1 MNKKEEQLNKDAQN
15 EHKNREEECFC
26 DEEKAELEENWKRAL
41 ADYQNLQKRFA
52 KEKKNVVEFANS
64 VLIMRLFPILD
75 NLEIMEKHSDEEGL
89 RMIIKEFKGVL
100 EDEGVKQ
107 IEVEGKDFDSE
118 TMEAIESVEGKPG
131 KVVEVIRKGY
141 KFKNK
146 VLRPAEVKVGRTESE
161 E

>member
-146 VLRPAEVKVGRTESE
+146 VLRPAEVKIGRTESE